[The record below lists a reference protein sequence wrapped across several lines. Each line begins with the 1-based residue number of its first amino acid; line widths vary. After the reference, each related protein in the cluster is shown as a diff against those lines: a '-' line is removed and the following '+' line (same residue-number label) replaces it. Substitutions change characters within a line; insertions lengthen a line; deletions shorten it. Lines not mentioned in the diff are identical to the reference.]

1 MSGRSV
7 LVGIAWMLR
16 TAGAVAEEPTDV
28 EVVVHEE
35 RLGSESRRD
44 DTAASTLVKR
54 ERLDRPGVDAADVL
68 SRVPGVQV
76 ARSGSSSELATASIR
91 GATSAQTP
99 IYLAGIRLNDDL
111 TGTADLSRVPLF
123 LLDRVEVFR
132 GSAPEQA
139 DRLGIGGAIFFE
151 PRLPRRN
158 TIGGGAGVGSY
169 GERSLWLGGEVAS
182 PDGGALVMVRR
193 DSADNDYEYVD
204 DAGTVFATG
213 DDRSV
218 RRDNADATSW
228 DAWAISRTKLGRA
241 TDVTTVLNAF
251 RRDQGVT
258 GLGVI
263 PASRARGRVE
273 RLLGGITTRTPC
285 GAGESCSLELTT
297 SAILSLENTRDPE
310 RELALFST
318 ELTSR
323 GRRVG
328 QAAHFVL
335 RPSELVRLRMG
346 GSFENELLSI
356 DRAEGFGLRAR
367 REVPRVDASVRYLP
381 VEALT
386 LSALGAAEC
395 HGTFGPIGGEHC
407 SEFAPSGRLGVAV
420 RALRGLAFLANAG
433 RYVRV
438 PTLGELYGSS
448 AVVLGN
454 DQLLPEKALSLD
466 VGLRASH
473 GSRRKL
479 GVFLDAFASS
489 RFASDLIAYRRSNF
503 GVVRPYNVA
512 ESRVLALEL
521 NAGVEA
527 LGHARLESAATFLDP
542 RDTTE
547 GRRLVNDIIPFQ
559 SRLVSTTRFEL
570 HADALGFLDR
580 GAVGSTLD
588 YRSSRYADPA
598 GLVVLPEQW
607 LVGFDVAAWTWDA
620 RLRLAASL
628 ENALDRRQIDV
639 VGYPLPGRSY
649 HASAELWW

>member
-1 MSGRSV
+1 MVR
-7 LVGIAWMLR
+7 
-16 TAGAVAEEPTDV
+16 ED
-28 EVVVHEE
+28 
-35 RLGSESRRD
+35 RLGSESSRD

-54 ERLDRPGVDAADVL
+54 ERLDRPGADAADVL

-139 DRLGIGGAIFFE
+139 DRLGIGGAVFFE

-158 TIGGGAGVGSY
+158 TFGGGMGIGSH
-169 GERSLWLGGEVAS
+169 GERSVWLGGEVAS
-182 PDGGALVMVRR
+182 PDGGALVLVRR
-193 DSADNDYEYVD
+193 DSADNDYDYVD

-213 DDRSV
+213 DDRTV

-228 DAWAISRTKLGRA
+228 DAWAISRTKLGRG

-251 RRDQGVT
+251 RREQGVT

-273 RLLGGITTRTPC
+273 RLLGGITARTPC
-285 GAGESCSLELTT
+285 GTRDADACSLELTT

-323 GRRVG
+323 GRRV
-328 QAAHFVL
+328 AEAVHFVV
-335 RPSELVRLRMG
+335 RPTERVRLRLG
-346 GSFENELLSI
+346 GAFENELLSI

-395 HGTFGPIGGEHC
+395 HGTFGPTGGEHC
-407 SEFAPSGRLGVAV
+407 DVFAPSGRLGVAL
-420 RALRGLAFLANAG
+420 RAFEGLAFLANAG

-454 DQLLPEKALSLD
+454 SALLPEKAASFDLG
-466 VGLRASH
+466 VRASH
-473 GSRRKL
+473 GSPKKL

-503 GVVRPYNVA
+503 GVVRPYNVST
-512 ESRVLALEL
+512 SRVLALEL

-542 RDTTE
+542 RDTTD
-547 GRRLVNDIIPFQ
+547 GRQLVNDIIPFQ

-570 HADALGFLDR
+570 YADALGFLDR

-607 LVGFDVAAWTWDA
+607 LLGFDVAAWTWDA
-620 RLRLAASL
+620 RLRVAASIQ
-628 ENALDRRQIDV
+628 NALDRRQIDI
-639 VGYPLPGRSY
+639 VGYPLPGRSV